1 MIIDLVTKVL
11 ELNVNDVQFD
21 SIKKF
26 TNISEYK
33 FSMVKAKCD
42 LGLEEKID
50 IYFKFVKKDKI

>member
-21 SIKKF
+21 RIKKF

-33 FSMVKAKCD
+33 
-42 LGLEEKID
+42 LEVIG
-50 IYFKFVKKDKI
+50 FFCVTVVC